1 MRILKNGLLFVR
13 VAGSVALAA
22 TLALNNGVALA
33 ETATVRV
40 GIANTS
46 SDVGFFIADKKG
58 YFKQEGLNVVFTP
71 FNSAAKMVAPL
82 GAGQLDVGGGTVSAG
97 LYNGIARGIN
107 VRIVADK
114 GSIPPGYGYSAVLVR
129 KDLIDNGKFKSFAD
143 LKGLKVAVGAEG
155 TGTASALNEAL
166 KKGGLKYSDVQVV
179 TLGFPQHLMALGNK
193 AIEASMTNEPTVTQ
207 AVNEGVAVRF
217 ATNDTFYPNQQV
229 AVVLY
234 SDGFIKGNPIVA
246 RKFMHAYVR
255 AVRDYNDALK
265 DGKLAGANA
274 TEVISILAEYTQIKD
289 PAVYRAI
296 TPNGCNPDG
305 HVNMA
310 SLEKDFQ
317 FFKEQGLIEGNVS
330 VGQAVDRSFVEAAL
344 KDLGPYVRRS
354 K

>member
-1 MRILKNGLLFVR
+1 MRISRDWAAGV
-13 VAGSVALAA
+13 VGSVAVAA
-22 TLALNNGVALA
+22 ALALNNGIALA
-33 ETATVRV
+33 EMTTVRV
-40 GIANTS
+40 GIVNAS
-46 SDVGFFIADKKG
+46 SDAGFFIADRKG
-58 YFKQEGLNVVFTP
+58 YFKQEGLNVVFTS
-71 FNSAAKMVAPL
+71 FNSAAKMIVPL

-129 KDLIDNGKFKSFAD
+129 KDLVDSGKFKSFAD

-166 KKGGLKYSDVQVV
+166 KKGGLKYSDVQIV

-193 AIEASMTNEPTVTQ
+193 AIDASMTNEPTVTQ
-207 AVNEGVAVRF
+207 AVNKGVAVRF

-234 SDGFIKGNPIVA
+234 GDGFIKGSPIIA
-246 RKFMHAYVR
+246 RKFMRAYIK

-274 TEVISILAEYTQIKD
+274 AEVISILTEYTKIKD
-289 PAVYRAI
+289 PAVYQAI

-317 FFKEQGLIEGNVS
+317 FFKDQGLIEGNVN
-330 VGQAVDRSFVEAAL
+330 VEEAVDNSFVEATL
-344 KDLGPYVRRS
+344 KELGTYSRGRN
-354 K
+354 